1 MHSTKVFVAPIVAL
15 KTSFFRCVL
24 LFLFY
29 TPVCLFA
36 YIIHQWEEKELPDQ
50 IVKVVCYVLVCF
62 NCKSAEKRRLNNKH
76 FVWSF
81 LVVFCVLF
89 FISLH
94 LYVPWIRL
102 ILVFALNHSDKQ
114 KWPLYW
120 TEWNGKPCLYTSKSK
135 NREKKNCRKRQN
147 EIEWVG
153 KGKKKK
159 INRRNKNRSQQKADK
174 WSEEPM

>member
-1 MHSTKVFVAPIVAL
+1 MYVMSSCVSIVNQQRKEDWIINTLYEVFSLFFVC
-15 KTSFFRCVL
+15 SFF
-24 LFLFY
+24 LFLSIY
-29 TPVCLFA
+29 
-36 YIIHQWEEKELPDQ
+36 
-50 IVKVVCYVLVCF
+50 
-62 NCKSAEKRRLNNKH
+62 
-76 FVWSF
+76 
-81 LVVFCVLF
+81 
-89 FISLH
+89 

-120 TEWNGKPCLYTSKSK
+120 TEWNGKPCLYTSKSENK
-135 NREKKNCRKRQN
+135 EKKKICQKRQN

-153 KGKKKK
+153 KGRKKK